1 MKIHNITN
9 ILEEWAPLSYQENYD
24 NSGLIVGSLN
34 DNLEGVL
41 VTLDCTEKIIDEAIK
56 KKCNLIIAHHPI
68 LFNPLKKL
76 SGDTYV
82 ERIIIK
88 AIKNDISIYAIHTNL
103 DNIIDG
109 VNSSIANKLGLV
121 NCKILQPKY
130 DLLKQLVVYCP
141 KDHVE
146 ILRKNL
152 FQIGAGSIGDYDNC
166 SFSSEGI
173 GTFLPK
179 SESNPFVGEKG
190 VLHKEKEIKLDLV
203 FPKNIESK
211 IIKCLEDI
219 HPYEEVA
226 YQIFSLN
233 IKFKSVGAGLIGDL
247 NESIDPAK
255 FISSL
260 KIKMNTSCVRYTEL
274 IDKKIKTVAV
284 CGGSGSF
291 LLSTAINSNADIFIS
306 SDFKYHEFFDADNKI
321 IIADIGHFESEQYT
335 KDLIYDFLRKKIT
348 KFAVHLSQVKTNP
361 INYI

>member
-88 AIKNDISIYAIHTNL
+88 AIKNNISIYAIHTNL

-109 VNSSIANKLGLV
+109 VNSSIANKLGLL

-130 DLLKQLVVYCP
+130 DVLKQLVVYCP

-166 SFSSEGI
+166 
-173 GTFLPK
+173 L
-179 SESNPFVGEKG
+179 
-190 VLHKEKEIKLDLV
+190 L
-203 FPKNIESK
+203 
-211 IIKCLEDI
+211 
-219 HPYEEVA
+219 Y
-226 YQIFSLN
+226 
-233 IKFKSVGAGLIGDL
+233 
-247 NESIDPAK
+247 
-255 FISSL
+255 
-260 KIKMNTSCVRYTEL
+260 TSPSPRDT
-274 IDKKIKTVAV
+274 
-284 CGGSGSF
+284 
-291 LLSTAINSNADIFIS
+291 
-306 SDFKYHEFFDADNKI
+306 
-321 IIADIGHFESEQYT
+321 Q
-335 KDLIYDFLRKKIT
+335 
-348 KFAVHLSQVKTNP
+348 
-361 INYI
+361 